1 MTESISITVNGRERT
16 CPPGHGVVDLLA
28 ELDCHPQA
36 VAIEYNGTILPKP
49 DYAATTLADGDRLEV
64 VRFVQGG

>member
-1 MTESISITVNGRERT
+1 MQVTVNGRQRS
-16 CPPGHGVVDLLA
+16 CPPGYGILDLLA

-36 VAIEYNGTILPKP
+36 VAIEWNGEILPKER
-49 DYAATTLADGDRLEV
+49 YGSTTLANGDRLEV